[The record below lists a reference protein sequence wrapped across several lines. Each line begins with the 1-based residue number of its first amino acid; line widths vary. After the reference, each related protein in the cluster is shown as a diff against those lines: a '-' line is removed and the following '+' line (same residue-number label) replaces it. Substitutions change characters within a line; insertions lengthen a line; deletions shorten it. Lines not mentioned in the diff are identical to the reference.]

1 MTTKILQQGSTGPEV
16 KALQEKLNTRL
27 VPGPM
32 LARDG
37 VFGSLTRAAV
47 IRFQESQWLVS
58 DGIAGQCTQNALF
71 GRETYSPILHVVDF
85 ISQPTA
91 STCWAASTAMMIR
104 STVPIVISRTPADLI
119 LPDGSLRNDSET
131 DDAVTN
137 SRRYATVHHLRAE
150 PPMSWMVSRLRSAL
164 GYGPLMFDM
173 LWSVGEYTK
182 GLGSPGHMIV
192 VTGMRGDDDESGI
205 GTTLRI
211 HDPWPPLKGARYSV
225 GHLRWMQEVPT
236 RTYRVFHRA

>member
-1 MTTKILQQGSTGPEV
+1 MTTTILQQGSSGPAV
-16 KALQEKLNTRL
+16 KALQEKLNATL
-27 VPGPM
+27 VPNPM
-32 LARDG
+32 LVPDG
-37 VFGSLTRAAV
+37 QFGNLTRAAV
-47 IRFQESQWLVS
+47 IRFQQSKWLVV

-71 GRETYSPILHVVDF
+71 GKETYPPILHPVDF
-85 ISQPTA
+85 ICQPTN
-91 STCWAASTAMMIR
+91 STCWAASTAMMTH
-104 STVPIVISRTPADLI
+104 STVPTVIAKTPPDLI

-137 SRRYATVHHLRAE
+137 SRRYAAVHHLRPE

-173 LWSVGEYTK
+173 LWDVGEYTA
-182 GLGSPGHMIV
+182 GRASPGHMIV
-192 VTGMRGDDDESGI
+192 VVGIRGDDDESGI

-211 HDPWPPLKGARYSV
+211 HDPWPPLKGERYSV
-225 GHLRWMQEVPT
+225 GYLRWMQEVPT